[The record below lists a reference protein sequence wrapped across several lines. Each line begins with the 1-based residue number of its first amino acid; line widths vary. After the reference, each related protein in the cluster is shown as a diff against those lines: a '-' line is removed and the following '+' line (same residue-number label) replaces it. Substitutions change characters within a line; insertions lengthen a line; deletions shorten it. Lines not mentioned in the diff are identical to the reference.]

1 LVKYSISAGGGI
13 GRRAVLRGLWVKT
26 HVGSNPTPRK
36 MKIIYFLKNLRLS
49 QAGISFVKRQT
60 AKIRRLLKKEKE
72 ALVEVEL
79 AKDKEIKAKEGTYK
93 TKIILDLPKKSL
105 IVAKGVGKNIF
116 QALNDGLKKLKRQL
130 TSLAESRRGR
140 KP

>member
-1 LVKYSISAGGGI
+1 MSAGGGI
-13 GRRAVLRGLWVKT
+13 GRRAALRGLWVKT
-26 HVGSNPTPRK
+26 RGSSSLPPRK

-60 AKIRRLLKKEKE
+60 AKIRKLLKKEKE

-105 IVAKGVGKNIF
+105 IVAKGVGKNLF
-116 QALNDGLKKLKRQL
+116 QALNDGLKKLRRQL
-130 TSLAESRRGR
+130 RR

>member
-1 LVKYSISAGGGI
+1 
-13 GRRAVLRGLWVKT
+13 
-26 HVGSNPTPRK
+26 VGENPWEFESPPAHPAPEQSTALGAR

-60 AKIRRLLKKEKE
+60 AKIRKLLKKEKE

-130 TSLAESRRGR
+130 RR

>member
-1 LVKYSISAGGGI
+1 
-13 GRRAVLRGLWVKT
+13 
-26 HVGSNPTPRK
+26 

-60 AKIRRLLKKEKE
+60 AKIKRLLKKEKE

-79 AKDKEIKAKEGTYK
+79 TKDKEIKAKEGTYK

-105 IVAKGVGKNIF
+105 IIAQGFGKNLF
-116 QALNDGLKKLKRQL
+116 QALNNGLKKLKRQL
-130 TSLAESRRGR
+130 TR
-140 KP
+140 KS

>member
-1 LVKYSISAGGGI
+1 LSAGGGI

-26 HVGSNPTPRK
+26 RGSSSLPPRK
-36 MKIIYFLKNLRLS
+36 MKIIYFLKNIRLS
-49 QAGISFVKRQT
+49 QAGILFVKRQT

-79 AKDKEIKAKEGTYK
+79 IKDKEVKAKEGVYK
-93 TKIILDLPKKSL
+93 TKIILDLPRKSL
-105 IVAKGVGKNIF
+105 IVAQGVGKNLF
-116 QALNDGLKKLKRQL
+116 QALNDSLKKLKRQL
-130 TSLAESRRGR
+130 RR

>member
-1 LVKYSISAGGGI
+1 LSAGGGI

-26 HVGSNPTPRK
+26 RGSSSLPPRK
-36 MKIIYFLKNLRLS
+36 MKIIYFLKNIRLS

-79 AKDKEIKAKEGTYK
+79 IKDKEVKAKEGVYK
-93 TKIILDLPKKSL
+93 TKIILDLPRKSL
-105 IVAKGVGKNIF
+105 IVAQGVGKNLF
-116 QALNDGLKKLKRQL
+116 QALNDSLKKLKRQL
-130 TSLAESRRGR
+130 RR

>member
-1 LVKYSISAGGGI
+1 
-13 GRRAVLRGLWVKT
+13 
-26 HVGSNPTPRK
+26 

-49 QAGISFVKRQT
+49 QAGISFIKRQT
-60 AKIRRLLKKEKE
+60 VKIRKLLKKEKE

-79 AKDKEIKAKEGTYK
+79 TKDKEIKAKEGTYK
-93 TKIILDLPKKSL
+93 TKIILDLPRKSL
-105 IVAKGVGKNIF
+105 IVAQGVGKNIF

>member
-1 LVKYSISAGGGI
+1 
-13 GRRAVLRGLWVKT
+13 
-26 HVGSNPTPRK
+26 

-60 AKIRRLLKKEKE
+60 AKIKRLLEKEKG

-79 AKDKEIKAKEGTYK
+79 SKDKEIKAKEGSYK
-93 TKIILDLPKKSL
+93 TKIILDLPRKSL
-105 IVAKGVGKNIF
+105 IITKGVGRSIF
-116 QALNDGLKKLKRQL
+116 QAINDGFKKLKRQL
-130 TSLAESRRGR
+130 RR

>member
-1 LVKYSISAGGGI
+1 MGWFVRVSPRLVPACRQAGASV
-13 GRRAVLRGLWVKT
+13 RVV
-26 HVGSNPTPRK
+26 K
-36 MKIIYFLKNLRLS
+36 MKIIYFLKNIRLS

-79 AKDKEIKAKEGTYK
+79 IKDKEVKAKEGVYK
-93 TKIILDLPKKSL
+93 TKIILDLPRKSL
-105 IVAKGVGKNIF
+105 IVAQGVGKNLF
-116 QALNDGLKKLKRQL
+116 QALNDSLKKLKRQL
-130 TSLAESRRGR
+130 RR